1 MRTNKEKPMTVSLKD
16 KFLGCIA
23 GAHIGSAFGAAD
35 EGWPPEKVRE
45 TYGFMTKLEPYGK
58 GSGWEKMA
66 GTTEDGIERQK
77 FMITAII
84 EKKDRVTADDVRDC
98 WVRDM
103 NRNAPG
109 NISEPFEAILLA
121 LAEADVPGRDIGKF
135 CDYSG
140 LNSFSRACHPIGLI
154 NAGDPQGAKEDILE
168 VGQLYQRS
176 NSRGLQ
182 WAIVTGVA
190 IAAACKPDAT
200 VDSVIGAV
208 MDNTDPDMVVKELS
222 AMLKATEHCS
232 SVDEIRTE
240 FDKVY
245 NSYGMVYAFAYAN
258 EVVTKGICIF
268 SYTKGN
274 VKDAIITAANCYRD
288 TDCICAVAGGISG
301 ALTGPSGIPDDWLT
315 QMDKALE
322 ANLYTHNKRTIR
334 QDTDLLYNTY
344 LERLGKL
351 KAYAAYMDY

>member
-1 MRTNKEKPMTVSLKD
+1 MSVRLKD

-23 GAHIGSAFGAAD
+23 GAHIGSAFGAAN
-35 EGWPPEKVRE
+35 EGWSQEKTME
-45 TYGFMTKLEPYGK
+45 TYGFMTKLEDHIKRDNWPR
-58 GSGWEKMA
+58 MA
-66 GTTEDGIERQK
+66 GTTEDGVERQK
-77 FMITAII
+77 FMITAFI
-84 EKKDRVTADDVRDC
+84 EKKDRITADDVRDR

-140 LNSFSRACHPIGLI
+140 LNSFARACHPIGLI
-154 NAGDPQGAKEDILE
+154 NAGDVKAAREDILE

-182 WAIVTGVA
+182 WAIVTGVS
-190 IAAACKPDAT
+190 IASACKPNAT
-200 VDSVIGAV
+200 IDSVIGDV

-222 AMLKATEHCS
+222 RMLEATKNCTT
-232 SVDEIRTE
+232 VDEIRAE

-245 NSYGMVYAFAYAN
+245 SSYGMTYAFAYAN

-268 SYTKGN
+268 RMVKGN
-274 VKDAIITAANCYRD
+274 MKDAIITAANCYRD

-301 ALTGPSGIPDDWLT
+301 ALTGPSGITDDWFA

-322 ANLYTHNKRTIR
+322 ANIYTHNKRTIK
-334 QDTDLLYNTY
+334 QDAELMYNAY
-344 LERLGKL
+344 LEQLGKM
-351 KAYAAYMDY
+351 KTWADYMEY

>member
-1 MRTNKEKPMTVSLKD
+1 MAVGLKD

-23 GAHIGSAFGAAD
+23 GAHIGSAFGAAV
-35 EGWPPEKVRE
+35 EGWPGQRVRDKF
-45 TYGFMTKLEPYGK
+45 GFIDKLEDYGNPQH
-58 GSGWEKMA
+58 WLRVA

-77 FMITAII
+77 FMITAFL
-84 EKKDRVTADDVRDC
+84 EKKDRITADDVRDR

-140 LNSFSRACHPIGLI
+140 LNSFARAGHPIGLI
-154 NAGDPQGAKEDILE
+154 NAGDVKSAKEDILE

-182 WAIVTGVA
+182 WAVVTGVS
-190 IAAACKPDAT
+190 IASACKPNST
-200 VDSVIGAV
+200 IDSVIGDV
-208 MDNTDPDMVVKELS
+208 LDNVDPDMVAKELS
-222 AMLKATEHCS
+222 RMLEATKNCAT
-232 SVDEIRTE
+232 VDEIRAE

-245 NSYGMVYAFAYAN
+245 NSYGMTYDMAYAN

-268 SYTKGN
+268 RMVKAN
-274 VKDAIITAANCYRD
+274 VKDAMVSAANCYRD
-288 TDCICAVAGGISG
+288 TDCICAVAAGISG
-301 ALTGPSGIPDDWLT
+301 ALTGPSGIPEDWLT

-322 ANLYTHNKRTIR
+322 ANIYTHNKRKLR
-334 QDTDLLYNTY
+334 EDADLFYKAY
-344 LERLGKL
+344 LERLGKM
-351 KAYAAYMDY
+351 KTWADYMDY

>member
-1 MRTNKEKPMTVSLKD
+1 MAVSLKD

-23 GAHIGSAFGAAD
+23 GAHIGSAFGAAV
-35 EGWPPEKVRE
+35 EGWPAERVRE
-45 TYGFMTKLEPYGK
+45 KYGFIDKLEPYGHAP
-58 GSGWEKMA
+58 GWERIA

-77 FMITAII
+77 FMITAFL
-84 EKKDRVTADDVRDC
+84 EKKDRITADDVRDR

-109 NISEPFEAILLA
+109 NISEPFEAILLG
-121 LAEADVPGRDIGKF
+121 LAEGDVPGRDIGKF

-154 NAGDPQGAKEDILE
+154 NAGDVKAAKEDILE

-182 WAIVTGVA
+182 WAVVTGVS
-190 IAAACKPDAT
+190 IASACKPTAT
-200 VDSVIGAV
+200 IDSVIADV

-222 AMLKATEHCS
+222 KMLKATEHCTT
-232 SVDEIRTE
+232 VDEIRSE

-245 NSYGMVYAFAYAN
+245 SSYGMTYAFAYAN
-258 EVVTKGICIF
+258 EVVTKGLCIF
-268 SYTKGN
+268 RMVKGN
-274 VKDAIITAANCYRD
+274 VKDAMVTAANCYRD
-288 TDCICAVAGGISG
+288 TDCICAVAAGISG
-301 ALTGPSGIPDDWLT
+301 ALTGPTGIPDEWFA

-322 ANLYTHNKRTIR
+322 ANIYTHNKRTMA
-334 QDTDLLYNTY
+334 QDADLMYNAY
-344 LERLGKL
+344 LEKHKKMR
-351 KAYAAYMDY
+351 AWAQYMEY

>member
-1 MRTNKEKPMTVSLKD
+1 MAVSLKD

-23 GAHIGSAFGAAD
+23 GAHIGSAFGAAV
-35 EGWPPEKVRE
+35 EGWPGTRVKEK
-45 TYGFMTKLEPYGK
+45 YGFINKLEAYNHGRA
-58 GSGWEKMA
+58 WERMA

-77 FMITAII
+77 FMISAII
-84 EKKDRVTADDVRDC
+84 EKKDRITADDVRDR

-121 LAEADVPGRDIGKF
+121 LAESDVPGRDIGKF

-154 NAGDPQGAKEDILE
+154 NAGDVKGAKEDILE

-182 WAIVTGVA
+182 WAIVTGVS
-190 IAAACKPDAT
+190 IASACKPNAT
-200 VDSVIGAV
+200 VDSVIGDV

-222 AMLKATEHCS
+222 KMLEATKHCTT
-232 SVDEIRTE
+232 VDELRAE

-245 NSYGMVYAFAYAN
+245 SSYGMTYAFAYAN
-258 EVVTKGICIF
+258 EVVTKGICVF
-268 SYTKGN
+268 AFTKGN
-274 VKDAIITAANCYRD
+274 VKDAIITSANCYRD
-288 TDCICAVAGGISG
+288 TDCICAVSSGISG
-301 ALTGPSGIPDDWLT
+301 ALTGPSGIPEDWFT

-322 ANLYTHNKRTIR
+322 ANIYTHNKRTIR
-334 QDTDLLYNTY
+334 QDADLLYNAY
-344 LERLGKL
+344 LERLGKM
-351 KAYAAYMDY
+351 KAYADYMEY

>member
-1 MRTNKEKPMTVSLKD
+1 MSVSLKD

-23 GAHIGSAFGAAD
+23 GAHMGSAFGAAD

-45 TYGFMTKLEPYGK
+45 TYGFMTKLESYGK
-58 GSGWEKMA
+58 VKDWERIA

-84 EKKDRVTADDVRDC
+84 EKKDRLTADDVRDR

-103 NRNAPG
+103 NRDAPG

-121 LAEADVPGRDIGKF
+121 LAEADVPGRDIGKY

-154 NAGDPQGAKEDILE
+154 NAGDTRGAKEDVLE

-182 WAIVTGVA
+182 WAVATGVS
-190 IAAACKPDAT
+190 IAAACMKDAT
-200 VDSVIGAV
+200 VDSVLGAV
-208 MDNTDPDMVVKELS
+208 MDHCDPDMVVKELS
-222 AMLKATEHCS
+222 AMLKATERCA
-232 SVDEIRTE
+232 SVDELRGE

-245 NSYGMVYAFAYAN
+245 NSYGMTYDMAYAN
-258 EVVTKGICIF
+258 EVVTKGLCIF
-268 SYTKGN
+268 ANVKGN
-274 VKDAIITAANCYRD
+274 VKDAIIYGANCYRD

-301 ALTGPSGIPDDWLT
+301 ALTGPSGITEDWFT
-315 QMDKALE
+315 QMDKALA
-322 ANLYTHNKRTIR
+322 ANIYTHNKRTIR
-334 QDTDLLYNTY
+334 EDAELLYRAY
-344 LERLGKL
+344 LARLEKL
-351 KAYAAYMDY
+351 KTYAAYMDY